1 MCNYQKQC
9 TLFSFDV
16 NHSHTTN
23 IYIYIYIYIVSKF
36 LGHRKAAY
44 IVFTFTG
51 SVWNVRNDVSLS
63 LSLYIYIYICIY
75 IYIYI
80 YMYIYIY
87 VYIYIYI
94 YTYNTEIQ
102 WMRCCQIFQASA
114 ALIQMKLLFWVH
126 PLGVLSPLILSSKQ
140 RSTIYA

>member
-1 MCNYQKQC
+1 MVGKVKKVCNYQKQC

-23 IYIYIYIYIVSKF
+23 IYIYIYIYSFKVFGPPEGSLYCFYFHRKCLECPERCLHIIYIYICIYIYIYIVPKF

-51 SVWNVRNDVSLS
+51 SVWNVRNDV
-63 LSLYIYIYICIY
+63 YIY

-80 YMYIYIY
+80 Y
-87 VYIYIYI
+87 V
-94 YTYNTEIQ
+94 
-102 WMRCCQIFQASA
+102 CVCVCVCVCQQHGGHE
-114 ALIQMKLLFWVH
+114 V
-126 PLGVLSPLILSSKQ
+126 G
-140 RSTIYA
+140 T